1 MAEVLEAPHLV
12 TDVDHETIAVASA
25 ELAAESLGLHDP
37 NISLNDIQQTLL
49 QEVAQVRAFHVH
61 LARVF
66 DAFLLRVRLR
76 AGVYVCMCAY
86 RWCPPSTTTGW

>member
-1 MAEVLEAPHLV
+1 
-12 TDVDHETIAVASA
+12 
-25 ELAAESLGLHDP
+25 
-37 NISLNDIQQTLL
+37 LL